1 MKKII
6 SLALALTMFSAV
18 SASAQSVIISGK
30 TDSGV
35 RAVTLMVAQKGAT
48 LETISGSDI
57 IWMDQQEVGKDGSF
71 TINLPMFSDD
81 EHELFTNATQKE
93 IKERKIYVSEN
104 GTGDGSSADAPT
116 TLSAAYAQLDENPN
130 IVIVSNVT
138 YSDAPSAYTQN
149 VTIKG
154 ATGSEVLTLPETV
167 SINGNLTID
176 NLKLKTESKVYANG
190 YELEIGKNV
199 TSDMLTVYGGKDGS
213 STTERC
219 SKTSLKIY
227 GGTYGYIYA
236 GGHTA
241 NGYVTESTNL
251 VFGGNATAEYLI
263 GGGCEV
269 GAAVTNV
276 TVTGGVVNEAV
287 YGGIN
292 SVTHNGD
299 THITM
304 TGGKVQ
310 AIFGGCNSASMN
322 GNAYITVKGGEV
334 TRRIYGG
341 CYNETGGLFSISWN
355 SDYYVNGTTNI
366 ILYPNDKLITGS
378 GLSSTDS
385 INKGIFGGSRM
396 KNAKSD
402 EVNTILFMDG
412 SYTKLNGEVGEQ
424 GSSYTS
430 SFKSYHNYLVDSAVG
445 GSVVPDGNGTVKVST
460 NNGITAVSDG
470 KRYLNGETITLASL
484 TQIAYYGV
492 SDATAEK
499 TQSGATAKTEVVA
512 SSDAELIVAIYD
524 EYNRF
529 ISCEIMPVT
538 ATDEYEMNINCTLDA
553 GKKYVA
559 KFFLWQDTDSNLV
572 PFADNYVIEFR

>member
-6 SLALALTMFSAV
+6 SLVLALTMFSVV
-18 SASAQSVIISGK
+18 SASAQSVLISGT
-30 TDSGV
+30 TDSDAK
-35 RAVTLMVAQKGAT
+35 AVTILVTEKGK
-48 LETISGSDI
+48 TIDTVTGSDI
-57 IWMDQQEVGKDGSF
+57 IWIDQQEVEKDGSF
-71 TINLPMFSDD
+71 TINLPIFSDD

-138 YSDAPSAYTQN
+138 YSDAPSAYSETL
-149 VTIKG
+149 TI
-154 ATGSEVLTLPETV
+154 TGLTGTEVLTLPATV
-167 SINGNLTID
+167 SIKGNLAID
-176 NLKLKTESKVYANG
+176 NIKLKTASKVYANG

-199 TSDMLTVYGGKDGS
+199 TSDTLTVYGG
-213 STTERC
+213 
-219 SKTSLKIY
+219 SKTARLASTSLKIY

-241 NGYVTESTNL
+241 NGYVTENTNL

-292 SVTHNGD
+292 SVAHNGD

-322 GNAYITVKGGEV
+322 GNAYITIKGGEV

-341 CYNETGGLFSISWN
+341 CYNETSELFSVSWN

-366 ILYPNDKLITGS
+366 ALYPNDKLITGS
-378 GLSSTDS
+378 GLSWDDKV
-385 INKGIFGGSRM
+385 NMGIFGGSRM

-445 GSVVPDGNGTVKVST
+445 GSVVLNGNGTVKVST

-484 TQIAYYGV
+484 TEIAYDGI

-499 TQSGATAKTEVVA
+499 TQSGATAKTAVVA
-512 SSDAELIVAIYD
+512 STDAELIVAIYD

-538 ATDEYEMNINCTLDA
+538 ATDEYEVNINCKLDA
-553 GKKYVA
+553 GKKYIA
-559 KFFLWQDTDSNLV
+559 KFFLWQDSAASLV
-572 PFADNYVIEFR
+572 PFAESCVIEFR